1 MKCTKLYVT
10 LAALALA
17 ACSEQ
22 ADFTQADVINS
33 AVENAERPV
42 SFDTYLG
49 GTATT
54 RAYGTGESDYKKG
67 TITND
72 GASSTTRLSVA
83 EFGVFSYHTG
93 TYKLSELDG
102 TTGKEYVTPNFMYN
116 EYIKWNGTSN
126 FWYYTPVKYW
136 PNGID
141 LANTE
146 NNNSP
151 SKTAT
156 ETAPQYLSFY
166 AYAPYTNDAT
176 TFGTAYTDDNPY
188 GTFPI
193 TSSTKANYFQTAAY
207 SGAKGIVGMSS
218 NAIPNDKGIWL
229 NYILDNPSTSE
240 GVDLLWGLRG
250 QYTYDETD
258 NVNNTIDKL
267 GAAYNTN
274 LTKQSVDEK
283 VRFLFK
289 HALAKVGGATAT
301 STGSTSDPAQGG
313 LKVVLD
319 VDANS
324 TDPGEGAD
332 NQDIYQGTK
341 FDVGVNEHK
350 TLVTIK
356 SVTIRDAF
364 TYTKTDD
371 AGATITNL
379 GSDLNTYG
387 WFDITTGT
395 WKNTGHAAA
404 ENIDNESEATAG
416 GGIFKSVISD
426 ATLNA
431 DIKEGTVKNSTGV
444 AWQNSDSSGEGYT
457 GGASGVTTS
466 LKNVYAD
473 ANVPGVFMIPG
484 SEPQTIYVTVDYV
497 VRTADAK
504 LNPTGT
510 ATAADVHAYT
520 EVEQII
526 TNAVKLSNLEANKYY
541 TLVMHLGLT
550 SVKFE
555 AIVADWAGTSNATY
569 DENGNVIDDG
579 TTEQKSVWLPSNV
592 VNTTSITADAGTT
605 HKHVTVDATTDT
617 YTVNLTGAGAD
628 GTVAFTTTSTAT
640 NQSGTAITTT
650 AGVDVDASNTANASV
665 SVSGGNAAVTIK
677 LKPNYS
683 SKAVVNTVV
692 ITRTSGE
699 STTVTITQ
707 APRVIVLTPTATTV
721 SDKAEPFTVSATTS
735 NGAPI
740 TWADYDITTTS
751 GTITSTEAQKTAGII
766 QVTPAAN
773 TSTTTQS
780 ITVTVTV
787 KNAKVTTD
795 DTAATAS
802 TTVTQASAE

>member
-1 MKCTKLYVT
+1 MKTNKIYLCAF
-10 LAALALA
+10 AALALS

-22 ADFTQADVINS
+22 DDFTQADIRNA
-33 AVENAERPV
+33 AVENADVPV
-42 SFDTYLG
+42 QFDTYMG
-49 GTATT
+49 KTGTT
-54 RAYGTGESDYKKG
+54 RAYGTTASDYQKG

-72 GASSTTRLSVA
+72 GANSTTMLSKA
-83 EFGVFSYHTG
+83 EFGVFSYHSG
-93 TYKLSELDG
+93 TYKLAQLDG

-116 EYIKWNGTSN
+116 EYIKWNSSSSY
-126 FWYYTPVKYW
+126 WYYSPVKYW

-151 SKTAT
+151 SNTAT

-166 AYAPYTNDAT
+166 AYAPFTKDHT
-176 TFGTAYTDDNPY
+176 TFGTKYSTANY
-188 GTFPI
+188 GAFPI
-193 TSSTKANYFQTAAY
+193 TSSDENSYFQTAAY

-218 NAIPNDKGIWL
+218 NAITNEKGIWL
-229 NYILDNPSTSE
+229 NYVLDNPSTSE
-240 GVDLLWGLRG
+240 GVDMLWGLRG

-301 STGSTSDPAQGG
+301 STGGTADPAQGG

-324 TDPGEGAD
+324 TNPGAGAD
-332 NQDIYQGTK
+332 NQDLYQGTK
-341 FDVGVNEHK
+341 FNADANLNN
-350 TLVTIK
+350 TLVTIN

-371 AGATITNL
+371 TGATITNV

-404 ENIDNESEATAG
+404 ENLENETTATAG
-416 GGIFKSVISD
+416 GGTFKSIAND

-444 AWQNSDSSGEGYT
+444 AWQNTESSEEGYT

-473 ANVPGVFMIPG
+473 ANVPGIFMIPG

-497 VRTADAK
+497 VRTADPK

-510 ATAADVHAYT
+510 ATAADVQAYT
-520 EVEQII
+520 EVNQVI

-555 AIVADWAGTSNATY
+555 AIVADWSGSSNDTY
-569 DENGNVIDDG
+569 DENGNVIPAG
-579 TTEQKSVWLPSNV
+579 TPETKSVWLPSNV
-592 VNTTSITADAGTT
+592 VNTTTITADAGTS
-605 HKHVTVDATTDT
+605 HKHVTVDATATA
-617 YTVNLTGAGAD
+617 YTVNLTGAGDD
-628 GTVAFTTTSTAT
+628 GTVAFTTTSTAKDLEG
-640 NQSGTAITTT
+640 NSVTTS
-650 AGVDVDASNTANASV
+650 AGIDVSTTNTANSSV
-665 SVSGGNAAVTIK
+665 SVSGGAATISLT

-683 SKAVVNTVV
+683 STAVVNTVV
-692 ITRTSGE
+692 ITRDGGE

-707 APRVIVLTPTATTV
+707 APRVIILTPTETNV
-721 SDKAEPFTVSATTS
+721 SDKAVPFTVKATTG
-735 NGAPI
+735 NGQPI
-740 TWADYDITTTS
+740 AWADYDISTTS
-751 GTITSTEAQKTAGII
+751 GTITSDAAQQTAGII

-773 TSTTTQS
+773 TGATTNA

-787 KNAKVTTD
+787 KNAKVSTS

-802 TTVTQASAE
+802 TVVTQASAE